1 MERLGTLTFQA
12 SGSADVFHIA
22 DVREEGVDISDEA
35 LIVVEDVQF
44 ESDKA
49 WISGKVPPIKPVD
62 IGGDTTLVRAW
73 FKADRFD
80 RSFMIRVYVEYELA
94 EEFIG
99 VEPDHRR
106 EDNDRDI
113 EQREFIL

>member
-35 LIVVEDVQF
+35 LIAIEDAQA
-44 ESDKA
+44 ESDKV
-49 WISGKVPPIKPVD
+49 WISGKVPVMKPVA
-62 IGGDTTLVRAW
+62 IGGDTTLLRAW

-80 RSFMIRVYVEYELA
+80 RSFMLRVYVEYELA
-94 EEFIG
+94 EEFIE
-99 VEPDHRR
+99 VEPDNRHA
-106 EDNDRDI
+106 DNDRETDHY
-113 EQREFIL
+113 ECIL